1 MAVSAYEVISTQTL
15 GSATAT
21 VTFSSIP
28 QTYTDLVLIVSTQ
41 TSNNVDIFMRFNSD
55 TANNYSS
62 TLLVGDGTSAS
73 SPRLTSRGDI
83 IIMSGDPS
91 AGINTYI
98 SHIFNYTNATT
109 FKTSLIRSNLVDRV
123 AAIVGLWRATPAAI
137 TTINIRV
144 DTGTL
149 ATGSTFTLY
158 GVKAAA

>member
-15 GSATAT
+15 GSATAS

-28 QTYTDLVLIVSTQ
+28 QTYTDLVLIISTQ
-41 TSNNVDIFMRFNSD
+41 TSNNVDVFMRFNSD

-62 TLLVGDGTSAS
+62 TTLVGYSTSAFS
-73 SPRLTSRGDI
+73 ARLTSRSDI

-91 AGINTYI
+91 AGISTYI
-98 SHIFNYTNATT
+98 SHIFNYANATT
-109 FKTSLIRSNLVDRV
+109 FKTSLIRSNLADRV

-149 ATGSTFTLY
+149 ATGSTFALY

>member
-15 GSATAT
+15 GSATAS

-41 TSNNVDIFMRFNSD
+41 TSSNVDVFMRFNSD

-62 TLLVGDGTSAS
+62 TTLVGNGTSAFS
-73 SPRLTSRGDI
+73 TRLTSRSDI

-91 AGINTYI
+91 AGISTYI

-109 FKTSLIRSNLVDRV
+109 FKTSLIRSNLADRV
-123 AAIVGLWRATPAAI
+123 AAIVGLWQATPAAI

-149 ATGSTFTLY
+149 ATGSTFALY
-158 GVKAAA
+158 GIKAA